1 MIKLPTVQTLD
12 AIDLLDA
19 LVRCDRLREAE
30 QAAFRDM
37 AMKIRR
43 GDKQNLSREQREW
56 AERRYTELE
65 LDADAPAVNAVSSGL
80 VAGEP
85 AGAPP
90 VLERVLGAVP
100 KQFQKPLR
108 PPGAG

>member
-1 MIKLPTVQTLD
+1 MIKLATVQMLD
-12 AIDLLDA
+12 ALELLDA

-37 AMKIRR
+37 AAKIRR

-56 AERRYTELE
+56 AERRYTDLE

-80 VAGEP
+80 VPGDP
-85 AGAPP
+85 GGAPAVLKR
-90 VLERVLGAVP
+90 VLERVP
-100 KQFQKPLR
+100 EKFQKPLR
-108 PPGAG
+108 PPGMG